1 MAAISREGFY
11 KLEGLLTL
19 AKNNIRELKSIEK
32 AAAEITGEA
41 EDDDGYFGSTTDS
54 IYDGSD
60 ATQLLK
66 ILEIEVL
73 DV

>member
-1 MAAISREGFY
+1 MAAISKEAFY

-19 AKNNIRELKSIEK
+19 AKDNQKALKSIEK

-41 EDDDGYFGSTTDS
+41 DDDYGYFGCTTDA

-66 ILEIEVL
+66 ILKIEVL

>member
-1 MAAISREGFY
+1 MTAISKEGFY

-19 AKNNIRELKSIEK
+19 AKDNQKALKSIER

-41 EDDDGYFGSTTDS
+41 DDSYGYFGCTTDA

-60 ATQLLK
+60 AAQLLR
-66 ILEIEVL
+66 ILEIEVI
-73 DV
+73 DA